1 MVKAQI
7 ALTRSLLQVGKMIA
21 MQDICYAVFQHW
33 YTLAQCPRRSY
44 FHYSKSFFPI
54 VCQCF
59 VLTSSPLNVTHEL
72 HFIIVH
78 FKTTVAWERS
88 LK

>member
-7 ALTRSLLQVGKMIA
+7 ALTRSLLQVGTRID
-21 MQDICYAVFQHW
+21 MQDICFAVFQHW
-33 YTLAQCPRRSY
+33 YTVAQCPRKSY
-44 FHYSKSFFPI
+44 FHNSKSFFPV

-59 VLTSSPLNVTHEL
+59 VLTSSPLNVTREL
-72 HFIIVH
+72 FFIIVH